1 MDDFIA
7 NSGER
12 PRTTWTPSMNRYF
25 LDLVLEQVRR
35 GNMTNQALRKQVW
48 AHMTALF
55 NEKFGF
61 QYDKDILKNRFK
73 SLRRKYNEITT
84 LLNNGFQ
91 WDQTMQMVVADD
103 EMWDTYVK
111 AHPDA
116 RSYRTKITPFYDD
129 LRMIYGGSP
138 IDDKVTDMGHDEEDM
153 EDDSSSGMSGETPLA
168 AERDP
173 AYDVEN
179 SSHADEEGVLQRST
193 EEGTEIAFCEV
204 ENMDHSSETSNKQ
217 NEKLFPG
224 QGAFAAE
231 GSSNVVLTGDAYRSR
246 VSWTPPMDRYFI
258 DLMKDNVHQGNKI
271 GRTFSKEA
279 WMKMI
284 ALFSDKFGAQYDKDV
299 LYNRFKTLRKQYV
312 CIRSL
317 LAHGGFEW
325 DKTLQ
330 MVKADVH
337 VWDDY
342 VKAHPDVRQ
351 YRVRPVPYYKDLCII
366 YGDSNINGRNSN
378 LNISGDSVENVLE
391 VSSYLNGDILN
402 QHNKRL
408 LKSPIGSG
416 YSKKLKNTDQSM
428 IDAILEMASAV
439 TSLAEKSQETSDS
452 VSIETWMAALRAV
465 PDIDEELFLDACDFL
480 EVDAKRAKSFVLL
493 EESLRKKWL
502 VRKLR
507 SS

>member
-7 NSGER
+7 SNGER

-35 GNMTNQALRKQVW
+35 GNMTDQALRKQVW
-48 AHMTALF
+48 AQMTALF

-91 WDQTMQMVVADD
+91 WDRTMQMVVADD
-103 EMWDTYVK
+103 NMWDTYVK

-129 LRMIYGGSP
+129 LCMIYGGSP
-138 IDDKVTDMGHDEEDM
+138 IDEKVTNIGHDEAM
-153 EDDSSSGMSGETPLA
+153 EDDSSSEMSGETPA
-168 AERDP
+168 IEEDP
-173 AYDVEN
+173 AYDIEN
-179 SSHADEEGVLQRST
+179 SSHADEEGLLQRSK
-193 EEGTEIAFCEV
+193 EGTEIAFCEV
-204 ENMDHSSETSNKQ
+204 ENMGHSSETSNQQ
-217 NEKLFPG
+217 NEKVLSV
-224 QGAFAAE
+224 QGAFATE
-231 GSSNVVLTGDAYRSR
+231 GWSSVVLTGDAYRTR

-258 DLMKDNVHQGNKI
+258 DLMKDHVYQGNKI

-279 WMKMI
+279 WMHMI

-325 DKTLQ
+325 DTTLQ

-351 YRVRPVPYYKDLCII
+351 YRVRPVPHYKDLCTI
-366 YGDSNINGRNSN
+366 YGDTNISIRNSN
-378 LNISGDSVENVLE
+378 LGGDPVVNVQE

-408 LKSPIGSG
+408 LKSPTGSG
-416 YSKKLKNTDQSM
+416 YFKKLKNTDQSM
-428 IDAILEMASAV
+428 IDAILEMASAI
-439 TSLAEKSQETSDS
+439 TSLAEKTKETSDS
-452 VSIETWMAALRAV
+452 VSIETWMAALRAL

-480 EVDAKRAKSFVLL
+480 EVDANRAKTFVVLDA
-493 EESLRKKWL
+493 SLRKKWL
-502 VRKLR
+502 ERKLR